1 MKKILIVEDDNILAK
16 AFTIAL
22 KDAGFE
28 TQGAMDGQEAMDKV
42 RTFKPDLILLDLI
55 IPIKSGEEVLAEIKR
70 DDELKNIPVLV
81 STVKSD
87 TESISRCA
95 ALGMRGYFIKAH
107 YTLDDIIKE
116 VKKVLA
122 E

>member
-16 AFTIAL
+16 AFSIAL
-22 KDAGFE
+22 KDEKFDVVVASN
-28 TQGAMDGQEAMDKV
+28 GQEALEKAHAF
-42 RTFKPDLILLDLI
+42 RPDLILLDLI

-70 DDELKNIPVLV
+70 NDELKHIPVLV

-87 TESISRCA
+87 SDSISRCA
-95 ALGMRGYFIKAH
+95 VLGMRGYFIKAH
-107 YTLDDIIKE
+107 YTLDDVVKE
-116 VKKVLA
+116 VKKVLV

>member
-1 MKKILIVEDDNILAK
+1 MKKILVVEDDNILAK
-16 AFTIAL
+16 AFLVTL
-22 KDAGFE
+22 KEAGFNV
-28 TQGAMDGQEAMDKV
+28 QLAINGKEAMEKV
-42 RTFKPDLILLDLI
+42 RAFHPDLILLDLVM
-55 IPIKSGEEVLAEIKR
+55 PIKSGEEVLAEIKR

-95 ALGMRGYFIKAH
+95 VLGMRGYFIKAH
-107 YTLDDIIKE
+107 YTLEDIVKE
-116 VKKVLA
+116 VNKVLS